1 MTADAEEPSAGAGT
15 GAEAPTA
22 TAFRTL
28 AGIELDFSEDGTPPL
43 RRSSAARCSS
53 PPALAKARR
62 TRASSK
68 PMENM
73 TGRAASRDE
82 DKEGD
87 SSRCS
92 CPVPLIRI
100 SMASCS
106 LPPVRSSARCTSAS
120 SNPMQNITGRAS
132 TRAGTWA
139 AAVAA
144 CAAADLA
151 AAVGDAGASSAA
163 AGGLHSV
170 ERDDRSAGSA
180 AVDAEVDL
188 TQTRERLRS
197 GLYPMLARHSSSLS
211 IRF

>member
-1 MTADAEEPSAGAGT
+1 MTVGGGGAEEEVELGMAAGAEEPGTGAGAGT
-15 GAEAPTA
+15 KAPTG
-22 TAFRTL
+22 TGFLTL
-28 AGIELDFSEDGTPPL
+28 AGAELDFSEDGTPPL
-43 RRSSAARCSS
+43 RRSSTARCSS

-62 TRASSK
+62 TSASSK

-73 TGRAASRDE
+73 TGRAASREE

-87 SSRCS
+87 SSGCS

-106 LPPVRSSARCTSAS
+106 LPPVRSSARRTSAS

-144 CAAADLA
+144 CAAAEPEA
-151 AAVGDAGASSAA
+151 AAGEAGASRAA
-163 AGGLHSV
+163 AGGLDSV
-170 ERDDRSAGSA
+170 ERED
-180 AVDAEVDL
+180 
-188 TQTRERLRS
+188 
-197 GLYPMLARHSSSLS
+197 
-211 IRF
+211 